1 MSFMTPPELG
11 AYLDVGECRVAH
23 VAAGRD
29 GGALFDVQVL
39 RGGRWLLHRQM
50 GDFAEAVESARLLTR
65 SGKAVVR
72 APMVQQL
79 RHWPHGNE
87 HERLD
92 NYAFPT
98 PRSSP
103 ARPVRLDAA
112 GLAARIRRAG
122 GGGR

>member
-39 RGGRWLLHRQM
+39 RSGVWQAHRQV
-50 GDFAEAVESARLLTR
+50 GDFAEAVKSAWRLTR
-65 SGKAVVR
+65 SGKAVVK
-72 APMVQQL
+72 APPVTL
-79 RHWPHGNE
+79 RHWPGDE
-87 HERLD
+87 HMRHD

-98 PRSSP
+98 PRPSP